1 MAKVMTKTQVVAYL
15 AEQVELPKKTVATLL
30 EALVTLATK
39 EAKATGQ
46 FVVPG
51 LGKAVKA
58 ARKARMGRNP
68 QTGEAIK
75 IPAKTVV
82 RFRLAKAF
90 KDAIV
95 PPKKK

>member
-1 MAKVMTKTQVVAYL
+1 MMTKSQVVTHL
-15 AEQVELPKKTVATLL
+15 AEKVEVPKKTVAAVLV
-30 EALVTLATK
+30 ELVTLATK
-39 EAKATGQ
+39 EAKSSGQ

-58 ARKARMGRNP
+58 NRKARMGRNP

-82 RFRLAKAF
+82 KFRLAKAF
-90 KDAIV
+90 KETVV

>member
-1 MAKVMTKTQVVAYL
+1 MMTKSQVVAHL
-15 AEQVELPKKTVATLL
+15 AEKAGIPKKTAAAVL
-30 EALVTLATK
+30 EELVTLATK
-39 EAKATGQ
+39 EAKKSGQ

-58 ARKARMGRNP
+58 NRKARTGRNP
-68 QTGEAIK
+68 QTGEPIQ

-82 RFRLAKAF
+82 KFRLAKAF
-90 KDAIV
+90 KDAVV

>member
-1 MAKVMTKTQVVAYL
+1 MMTKSQIVAHL
-15 AEQVELPKKTVATLL
+15 AEKVGIPKKTAAAVLV
-30 EALVTLATK
+30 ELVTVATK
-39 EAKATGQ
+39 EAKSSGQ

-58 ARKARMGRNP
+58 NRKARTGRNP

-82 RFRLAKAF
+82 KFRVAKAF
-90 KDAIV
+90 KEAVV

>member
-1 MAKVMTKTQVVAYL
+1 MMTKSQIVAHL
-15 AEQVELPKKTVATLL
+15 AGKVGIPKKTAAA
-30 EALVTLATK
+30 ALVELVTVAAK
-39 EAKATGQ
+39 EAKSSGQ

-58 ARKARMGRNP
+58 NRKARTGRNP

-82 RFRLAKAF
+82 KFRLAKAF
-90 KDAIV
+90 KDAVV

>member
-1 MAKVMTKTQVVAYL
+1 MMTKSQVVAHL
-15 AEQVELPKKTVATLL
+15 AEKAGIPKKTAAAVL
-30 EALVTLATK
+30 EELTTLATK
-39 EAKATGQ
+39 EAKSSGQ

-58 ARKARMGRNP
+58 NRKARTGRNP
-68 QTGEAIK
+68 QTGEAIQ

-82 RFRLAKAF
+82 KFRLANAF
-90 KDAIV
+90 TDAVV

>member
-1 MAKVMTKTQVVAYL
+1 MMTKSQIVVHL
-15 AEQVELPKKTVATLL
+15 AEKVGIPKKTAVAVL
-30 EALVTLATK
+30 EELVTLATK
-39 EAKATGQ
+39 EAKSSGQ

-58 ARKARMGRNP
+58 SRKARTGRNP

-82 RFRLAKAF
+82 KFRLAKAF
-90 KDAIV
+90 KDAVV

>member
-1 MAKVMTKTQVVAYL
+1 MLTKSQVVTHL
-15 AEQVELPKKTVATLL
+15 AEKSGIQKKAVTGLL
-30 EALVTLATK
+30 EEMVALAAK
-39 EAKATGQ
+39 ECKGGGQ
-46 FVVPG
+46 FVIPG

-58 ARKARMGRNP
+58 SRKARMGRNP

-82 RFRLAKAF
+82 KFRLAKAF
-90 KDAIV
+90 KDSVV

>member
-1 MAKVMTKTQVVAYL
+1 MMTKSQIVTHL
-15 AEQVELPKKTVATLL
+15 AEKVGIPKKTAAAVLV
-30 EALVTLATK
+30 ELVTVATK
-39 EAKATGQ
+39 EAKSSGQ

-58 ARKARMGRNP
+58 NRKARMGRNP

-82 RFRLAKAF
+82 KFRVAKAF
-90 KDAIV
+90 KDAVV

>member
-1 MAKVMTKTQVVAYL
+1 MMTKSQVVAHL
-15 AEQVELPKKTVATLL
+15 AEKAGIPKKTAAAVLA
-30 EALVTLATK
+30 ELVTVAAK
-39 EAKATGQ
+39 EAKSGGQ

-58 ARKARMGRNP
+58 NRKARTGRNP
-68 QTGEAIK
+68 RTGEAIK

-82 RFRLAKAF
+82 KFRLAKAF
-90 KDAIV
+90 KDAVV

>member
-1 MAKVMTKTQVVAYL
+1 MMTKSQIVAHL
-15 AEQVELPKKTVATLL
+15 AEKAEIPKKTAAAVL
-30 EALVTLATK
+30 EELVTLATK
-39 EAKATGQ
+39 EAKNSGQ

-58 ARKARMGRNP
+58 NRKARVGRNP

-82 RFRLAKAF
+82 KFRLAKAF
-90 KDAIV
+90 KEAVV

>member
-1 MAKVMTKTQVVAYL
+1 MMTKSKIVAHL
-15 AEQVELPKKTVATLL
+15 ADKAGIPKKTAAAVLA
-30 EALVTLATK
+30 ELVTLATK
-39 EAKATGQ
+39 EAKGSGQ

-58 ARKARMGRNP
+58 NRKARTGRNP
-68 QTGEAIK
+68 QTGEPIQ

-82 RFRLAKAF
+82 KFRLAKAF
-90 KDAIV
+90 KDAVV

>member
-1 MAKVMTKTQVVAYL
+1 MMTKSQVVAHL
-15 AEQVELPKKTVATLL
+15 AEKAGIPKKTAASVL
-30 EALVTLATK
+30 EELVTLATK
-39 EAKATGQ
+39 EAKKSGQ

-58 ARKARMGRNP
+58 NRKARTGRNP
-68 QTGEAIK
+68 QTGEAIQ

-82 RFRLAKAF
+82 KFRLAKAF
-90 KDAIV
+90 KDAVV